1 MKKMW
6 IIGVVVIL
14 VLFGINLPSQQPSGP
29 APDTT
34 APHTTAPII
43 TVETTVPDTTVQET
57 TNPETTVPDTTE
69 SATTPAPET
78 TKAPETE
85 TPHVHS
91 FGAWEET
98 KTATCTKAG
107 KAKRTCACGES
118 ETKAIPA
125 KGHTEVEVPG
135 RDATCAKTG
144 LTDGKKCSV
153 CSVVI
158 VAQETIPLKEHIIV
172 KIPGKPATC
181 TEKGLTDGKECSLC
195 GKVTVTQ
202 KDIAANGHTEV
213 TVSGKAATCT
223 EKGLSDGK
231 KCARCGE
238 IITAQTAIPA
248 KGHTEVK
255 VNGKAA
261 TCTEKGLTD
270 GKKCSVCGTV
280 TVKQTAIS
288 AKGHTEVTVKGK
300 AATCTEKGLTDGKK
314 CTVCDTVTVKQT
326 AIPAKGH
333 TEKTLAAKAATC
345 TNTGLT
351 EGKQCSVCK
360 TVTVA
365 QKSVAAKGHKW
376 DSGTVSGN
384 IKTYKCTVCKATK
397 TETLSTCSHTYGSWQ
412 WEAYTFEQ
420 YTGDAW
426 FDDLYGPATYTSH
439 RKVRVCSKCGYR
451 DVVDYGDHSC
461 IANLTEKVL
470 YDNCVEGKLTRKTCS
485 ICGWYKDFPE
495 ESFNHEHI
503 KEFHTYIDQT
513 ECTEMTHQL
522 KVTCLDCGSVSYSYP
537 IRPTWEDNCDP
548 ALGIKYVA
556 ITVPDAYNP
565 NPDPEGIN
573 WMITRRNIKY
583 DANGYITSFDIH
595 WHDKDQK
602 CKVATIVVADV
613 KQAFIDWGYTFPE
626 GSRRGVEIAIYDGY
640 YIPMRQTGTS

>member
-1 MKKMW
+1 MKKFW

-85 TPHVHS
+85 APHVHS
-91 FGAWEET
+91 FGAWKET
-98 KTATCTKAG
+98 KTATCTNAG
-107 KAKRTCACGES
+107 EAKRTCSCGVA

-135 RDATCAKTG
+135 RDATCTKTG
-144 LTDGKKCSV
+144 LTNGKKCSV
-153 CSVVI
+153 CGI
-158 VAQETIPLKEHIIV
+158 VLVPQKTIPLKEHIV
-172 KIPGKPATC
+172 VTIPGKPATC

-202 KDIAANGHTEV
+202 KEIV
-213 TVSGKAATCT
+213 AT
-223 EKGLSDGK
+223 
-231 KCARCGE
+231 
-238 IITAQTAIPA
+238 
-248 KGHTEVK
+248 GHTEVK
-255 VNGKAA
+255 VSGKAA

-280 TVKQTAIS
+280 TVKQTSIPAT
-288 AKGHTEVTVKGK
+288 GHSEVTVKGK

-314 CTVCDTVTVKQT
+314 CSVCNTVTVKQT

-345 TNTGLT
+345 TKSGLT

-360 TVTVA
+360 TITVV

-384 IKTYKCTVCKATK
+384 IKTYKCTVCNATK
-397 TETLSTCSHTYGSWQ
+397 KETISTCSHSYGSWQ

-420 YTGDAW
+420 YTGDTW
-426 FDDLYGPATYTSH
+426 FDDFYGPATYTSH
-439 RKVRVCSKCGYR
+439 RKFRVCSKCGHR

-461 IANLTEKVL
+461 IANLTEEVL

-485 ICGWYKDFPE
+485 VCGWYKEFPE
-495 ESFNHEHI
+495 ESVNHEHI
-503 KEFHTYIDQT
+503 QKEHTFIEES
-513 ECTEMTHQL
+513 ECKEKTHQI
-522 KVTCLDCGSVSYSYP
+522 KTTCLDCGSVSYSYP
-537 IRPTWEDNCDP
+537 IRPTWKDNYDP
-548 ALGIKYVA
+548 ALGISTIGVK
-556 ITVPDAYNP
+556 IPDAYDP
-565 NPDPEGIN
+565 NPDPNGIN
-573 WMITRRNIKY
+573 WMITRRNVKY
-583 DANGYITSFDIH
+583 DSNGYITSFDVH
-595 WHDKDQK
+595 WHDKDK
-602 CKVATIVVADV
+602 NCKVITIVIAEV
-613 KQAFIDWGYTFPE
+613 KQMVIDWGYEFPD
-626 GSRRGVEIAIYDGY
+626 GARRGVEIAIYDGY
-640 YIPMRQTGTS
+640 YVPRRITGTS